1 MFANPGVKYAE
12 KGWTPN
18 KPVLIVPGLCSS
30 ALSVHESSHGPW
42 VGKRVWLDMNCI
54 GFDKVWD
61 TIPGGRKHKP
71 KKSKAGKAPT
81 PASNVAAEATYI
93 YGSSADAAAKHDA
106 LLKRKWVNHIMLD
119 PKDGISDPE
128 GIKVRPVDGLD
139 GVMYL
144 DPGALTSAL
153 SYVFG
158 PLVETLRTLGYTD
171 KNVRAVPYDWRLP
184 PKYLEIRDGYFT
196 KVKNTIEEMY
206 HQNGQKKVVVLCHS
220 LGNRNFHY
228 FLRFM
233 EKHHGRAWQSKF
245 VESWV
250 AIGPLFL
257 GAPKS
262 LRAVLTGERMGLEA
276 FLFEFEGVAMIRS
289 IGVPMWM
296 WPIKHFDYE
305 FQNGFA
311 AVRTAGGKKEKL
323 KYKDCS
329 IEEVVKEA
337 DAGHMWEKYK
347 NYYVDDDCYGGEEEM
362 LKPPPIDKIFAIY
375 GINLKTETFYF
386 LRESQSSNPVT
397 KLELDPDARLPNF
410 KCEGGIAYESKD
422 TRQNC
427 LKGKQRSGDGTVPY
441 ASLAYCRRWAKDVN
455 VRIAEIE
462 GAEHRAILRNKTFT
476 NLVIETVC
484 QPPPPSEL
492 PNSFMDVTFD
502 VQQEVKA
509 RNVPATVALCSSR
522 VEISRSGAKTQKF
535 QYDSVVDILMDESGE
550 AFTIEVDK
558 FNAPFI
564 FKARNSDKVVQ
575 ELASRCRFI
584 ALMQASVEEARDEYG
599 RTDLHQAVIKN
610 DIDQI
615 KTVICQRSARLQVI
629 LVNAIDSSGCTPLHY
644 AASRGFLDCI
654 NALLDC
660 SSSVDVNIPDQ
671 KGNAPVHELVRIRF
685 DKNTEEGRQDVEKWK
700 LLMGRLAAMGMDI
713 NVVSTGLAGESPL
726 HVAVKTKNDDSFD
739 WLMSQCPNVNQ
750 QNLVKETP
758 LHYAVRLGHMSM
770 IKALLD
776 AGADML
782 TKSTAGQTPME
793 LAQASKV
800 PGLYDRLK
808 EYRTSGHTGKHN
820 VSGRAVHA
828 FTSKAQQSELITAVT
843 MGELSKVFELL
854 LTGSDVEEKDG
865 EGRTPILCAA
875 AGGFSDIVIV
885 LLKKGAR
892 LDVMTSTRD
901 TALHLFLSHTP
912 PAGTHENVKYFDVLE
927 KMRKRDVD
935 MTSANASGNTPLLC
949 ALVQGNTDGAMWL
962 LENMPN
968 PSSVVNIQNTAGE
981 TALHYALGTRR
992 DDLIKLLLS
1001 FGASPDTK
1009 ALASSTIAPLQS
1021 PLEYT
1026 QKNCPQLEPLLSGE
1040 APRPPPRRKSR
1051 DLTPTSST
1059 SDSDLSRDDGCD
1071 VEVYSSDQGNKRKS
1085 FYLSSNTTRDR
1096 AMSSV
1101 YRVQVE
1107 KPTRMSRV
1115 FQGPIDFNE
1124 IANEEMAARG
1134 RGRGGMR
1141 PAPRRSGVGG
1151 NGSAASRVQ
1160 SPAVRSNTPVPSL
1173 GVGAAS
1179 AANSSPGGG
1188 APPVPPKSPRR
1199 SAPPVP
1205 TPPPAASPPT
1215 PAGPKSPRRVA
1226 PAAPLPTSSG
1236 GLSPATGARPGSTP
1250 MPGARSPVRP
1260 QRVPSSESMLAV
1272 PPPSVPSPT
1281 RTGSDESLDGSD
1293 ESAEFDFD
1301 TWCRQYAL
1309 GPDTI
1314 KSLGD
1319 NACTDRLALE
1329 LLEKEDLPELDIKL
1343 LGERKKLMLAIA
1355 DLKAGNISPAA
1366 SSSPAARA
1374 SVRGRGGPRGRG
1386 MRGRGR
1392 PRGRGM
1398 VRRGSGQ
1405 NVHGMGAE

>member
-1 MFANPGVKYAE
+1 MFTNPGVKYAE

-30 ALSVHESSHGPW
+30 ALTVHESTHTPW

-61 TIPGGRKHKP
+61 TIPGGKKHKP
-71 KKSKAGKAPT
+71 KKVKTGTKSTSTG
-81 PASNVAAEATYI
+81 SVAAEATFI

-128 GIKVRPVDGLD
+128 GLKVRPVDGLD

-196 KVKNTIEEMY
+196 KVKNTIEELY

-228 FLRFM
+228 FLRFA
-233 EKHHGRAWQSKF
+233 EKHYGREWQSKF
-245 VESWV
+245 IETWV

-311 AVRTAGGKKEKL
+311 AVRIDSSNKKEKP

-337 DAGHMWEKYK
+337 DAGHMWEKYLK
-347 NYYVDDDCYGGEEEM
+347 YYVDDDCYGGEEEM
-362 LKPPPIDKIFAIY
+362 LKAPPIDKMFVIY

-386 LRESQSSNPVT
+386 LRESKSSNPVT

-410 KCEGGIAYESKD
+410 KCEGGIAYENKD
-422 TRQNC
+422 TRQNS
-427 LKGKQRSGDGTVPY
+427 LKGKPRSGDGTVPY

-492 PNSFMDVTFD
+492 PNSFLDATFD
-502 VQQEVKA
+502 VQMELKMK
-509 RNVPATVALCSSR
+509 NYPALLAMYSNR
-522 VEISRSGAKTQKF
+522 VEVTRSGNKSQKF
-535 QYDSVVDILMDESGE
+535 QYDNVVDLLLDESGE

-558 FNAPFI
+558 IPQPFI
-564 FKARNSDKVVQ
+564 FKSRDSSKAVQ

-610 DIDQI
+610 DLDLI

-629 LVNAIDSSGCTPLHY
+629 LINAIESNGCTPLHY
-644 AASRGFLDCI
+644 AASRGYLDCI
-654 NALLDC
+654 NTLLDC

-685 DKNTEEGRQDVEKWK
+685 DSTDAGRAEAEKWK
-700 LLMGRLAAMGMDI
+700 LLMGRLVAMGMDI

-726 HVAVKTKNDDSFD
+726 HVAVKTKNDTTFE
-739 WLMSQCPNVNQ
+739 WLMSQKANVNQ

-758 LHYAVRLGHMSM
+758 LHYAVRLGNLAMV
-770 IKALLD
+770 KALLD

-782 TKSTAGQTPME
+782 AKSTAGESSMD
-793 LAQASKV
+793 LAQSSKV
-800 PGLYDRLK
+800 PGLYESLR
-808 EYRTSGHTGKHN
+808 EYRSQGHTGSRQMSVN
-820 VSGRAVHA
+820 RPVHA
-828 FTSKAQQSELITAVT
+828 FTSKSQSALHTAVS

-854 LTGSDVEEKDG
+854 LTGADVEEKDG
-865 EGRTPILCAA
+865 EGRTPILVAA

-885 LLKKGAR
+885 LLKKKAR
-892 LDVMTSTRD
+892 VDVTTSTGD
-901 TALHLFLSHTP
+901 NALHLFLGHTP
-912 PAGTHENVKYFDVLE
+912 PTDDVENAKYFDVLS
-927 KMRKRDVD
+927 KLKRHMVD
-935 MTSANASGNTPLLC
+935 MSSSNHSGNTPLLC
-949 ALVQGNTDGAMWL
+949 ALVQGNTEGATWL
-962 LENMPN
+962 LENMEN
-968 PSSVVNIQNTAGE
+968 PGAIVNEKNSTGE
-981 TALHYALGTRR
+981 TALHFAVGCR
-992 DDLIKLLLS
+992 DDQLVKLLMS
-1001 FGASPDTK
+1001 FGASPTVK
-1009 ALASSTIAPLQS
+1009 ASGSSTIAPNLS
-1021 PLEYT
+1021 PLEYAQT
-1026 QKNCPQLEPLLSGE
+1026 HCQQFVSMLTGE
-1040 APRPPPRRKSR
+1040 APRPPPRRRSR
-1051 DLTPTSST
+1051 DLTPAP
-1059 SDSDLSRDDGCD
+1059 SDPDVGRSDDSCE
-1071 VEVYSSDQGNKRKS
+1071 VEVYATDQRSRRKT
-1085 FYLSSNTTRDR
+1085 FYLQSETTSNRRMTSIFSTE
-1096 AMSSV
+1096 
-1101 YRVQVE
+1101 VE

-1115 FQGPIDFNE
+1115 FQGPVDFSE
-1124 IANEEMAARG
+1124 IAKEEIAARG
-1134 RGRGGMR
+1134 RGRGR
-1141 PAPRRSGVGG
+1141 PAPRRSGQMPGRLHSPTVR
-1151 NGSAASRVQ
+1151 SAAPAPLPQ
-1160 SPAVRSNTPVPSL
+1160 TSPPVPQVS
-1173 GVGAAS
+1173 
-1179 AANSSPGGG
+1179 
-1188 APPVPPKSPRR
+1188 APPPNDQAPAPPPKSPRR
-1199 SAPPVP
+1199 MAPAPPMQAAP
-1205 TPPPAASPPT
+1205 APSPASSPNRMTAPASRSTRTPS
-1215 PAGPKSPRRVA
+1215 SEQVA
-1226 PAAPLPTSSG
+1226 PGSMPSPVRSASDDSLGSSG
-1236 GLSPATGARPGSTP
+1236 G
-1250 MPGARSPVRP
+1250 
-1260 QRVPSSESMLAV
+1260 E
-1272 PPPSVPSPT
+1272 
-1281 RTGSDESLDGSD
+1281 
-1293 ESAEFDFD
+1293 EFDFQ
-1301 TWCRQYAL
+1301 TWCRQYSL
-1309 GPDTI
+1309 GPDTV
-1314 KSLGD
+1314 KSLTD
-1319 NACTDRLALE
+1319 NACMDRLALE
-1329 LLEKEDLPELDIKL
+1329 LLEKDDLPELDIKL
-1343 LGERKKLMLAIA
+1343 LGERKKLMLAIN

-1366 SSSPAARA
+1366 GVRTSTPIAG
-1374 SVRGRGGPRGRG
+1374 RGRGGGPPRGRG

-1398 VRRGSGQ
+1398 VRRGSA
-1405 NVHGMGAE
+1405 NGAALTGE